1 MPRLH
6 VHNISLAFG
15 LEATA
20 SGIVAERFVLGI
32 SGLAV
37 TGTLPHNHFVDGR
50 YPFFRRRLCDLA
62 LRRRCVLGTIL
73 GTAFVDVL
81 LTGLITLNA
90 AHFILGTSSSALP
103 GRKTDPDQSSFKEM
117 DTVFKILKTAATA
130 AVAVAVFA
138 TSALSAGI
146 DGAPAPFDKKTVNIA
161 VVSFLGSGDWLQ
173 AFEAGVKQQAD
184 ALGINLT
191 VSQARNDNDV
201 QRSLVEQAINLGV
214 DGIIINN
221 GRPETLK
228 DVTQEALDKGIKV
241 VAYDVNLDN
250 PQIPQIEQSDKDMAK
265 LVLDQ
270 AIKDKGDGFTG
281 GAVYVAGFAPLDR
294 RYAVWQDF
302 IVKHNLKE
310 KAVWGVVNDTVPASV
325 ADQTKAVLRAN
336 PDISVI
342 FTPWDEFAKGAKLAI
357 DELGLSSKV
366 KIYGVDI
373 STADIQL
380 ITEPDSA
387 WAATAATNAAVV
399 GEVSVRAVS
408 LAIAGQFP
416 GRSVL
421 LQPTLIT
428 RDDLIGNKIGTIE
441 ELQQKF
447 PAFLKS
453 DAATAEWIP
462 AAKN

>member
-1 MPRLH
+1 
-6 VHNISLAFG
+6 
-15 LEATA
+15 
-20 SGIVAERFVLGI
+20 
-32 SGLAV
+32 
-37 TGTLPHNHFVDGR
+37 
-50 YPFFRRRLCDLA
+50 
-62 LRRRCVLGTIL
+62 
-73 GTAFVDVL
+73 
-81 LTGLITLNA
+81 
-90 AHFILGTSSSALP
+90 
-103 GRKTDPDQSSFKEM
+103 M

-130 AVAVAVFA
+130 VISVAIFA

-146 DGAPAPFDKKTVNIA
+146 DGAPSPFDKKTVNIA

-228 DVTQEALDKGIKV
+228 DVAQEALDKGIKV

-270 AIKDKGDGFTG
+270 AIKDKGDGFTA

-294 RYAVWQDF
+294 RYAVWKDF
-302 IVKHNLKE
+302 IVNHNLKE

-387 WAATAATNAAVV
+387 WTATAATNAAVV

-453 DAATAEWIP
+453 DAATAAWIP
-462 AAKN
+462 AARN